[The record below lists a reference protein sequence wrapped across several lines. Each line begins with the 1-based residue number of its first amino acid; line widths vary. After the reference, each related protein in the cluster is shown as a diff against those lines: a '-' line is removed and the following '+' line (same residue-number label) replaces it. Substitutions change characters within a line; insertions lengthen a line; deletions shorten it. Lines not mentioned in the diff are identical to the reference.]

1 MIKRLTQF
9 ATLFLIAVST
19 PTLAIAQSNYVMPRA
34 VKLDPIVRRTFSSF
48 YVRSFPGG
56 PIQRLYT
63 DGFYPIGWSRDGKF
77 AYYSEPVDEECGCY
91 FAELAIVD
99 LRTDK
104 VLWEFKNKPQDRADA
119 SGAPLPDD
127 MRKLWKRN
135 EKMFVEKLRQH
146 GIVQPVVVRPVSTD
160 RYEIIAGERRW
171 RAAQL
176 AGLVEIPVIVRDV
189 DDKTALEI
197 AIVENVQR
205 ADLNPLEEALGYEQ
219 LIAEHGYTQNDLGE
233 IIGKSRSHVANSL
246 RLLKLPDQVRDMLA
260 AGSLSAGHARA
271 LVSTSDPAT
280 LARTIV
286 SKGMSVR
293 DAERLAQNDIKA
305 QNDPRPAGTR
315 KDEKDSDTLALERTL
330 SDALGLDVA
339 INHRGNGGQVKISY
353 KTLEQLEEICRLL
366 ERR

>member
-1 MIKRLTQF
+1 MNDDLSKRRLGRGL
-9 ATLFLIAVST
+9 AALIGEMDQ
-19 PTLAIAQSNYVMPRA
+19 PT
-34 VKLDPIVRRTFSSF
+34 
-48 YVRSFPGG
+48 
-56 PIQRLYT
+56 
-63 DGFYPIGWSRDGKF
+63 
-77 AYYSEPVDEECGCY
+77 PVDAGKPAVNPDRLAPIEFISRNPRNPRRY
-91 FAELAIVD
+91 FDEAELHD
-99 LRTDK
+99 L
-104 VLWEFKNKPQDRADA
+104 A
-119 SGAPLPDD
+119 SSI
-127 MRKLWKRN
+127 
-135 EKMFVEKLRQH
+135 RQH
-146 GIVQPVVVRPVSTD
+146 GIVQPVVVRTVSTD

-176 AGLVEIPVIVRDV
+176 AGLIEIPVIVRDV

-246 RLLKLPDQVRDMLA
+246 RLLKLPDPVRDMLA
-260 AGSLSAGHARA
+260 GGSLSAGHARA
-271 LVSTSDPAT
+271 LVSTSDPTT

-305 QNDPRPAGTR
+305 QNDPRPAGAR
-315 KDEKDSDTLALERTL
+315 RDEKDSDTLALERTL
-330 SDALGLDVA
+330 SDTLGLDVS
-339 INHRGNGGQVKISY
+339 INHRGSGGQVKISY